1 MAIVSAVAVQAA
13 LDATE
18 KNMKILR
25 VNPVSSTKDEF
36 YVGGVTAPYAGK
48 NRWILTTNTNTA
60 AQQATTITNAM
71 VAD

>member
-25 VNPVSSTKDEF
+25 VIPVSSTVDEF

-48 NRWILTTNTNTA
+48 NRWVLTTNTDSA
-60 AQQATTITNAM
+60 ATQATAITNAM
-71 VAD
+71 VG

>member
-25 VNPVSSTKDEF
+25 VNPVGSTKDEF

-48 NRWILTTNTNTA
+48 NRWVLTTNTDSA
-60 AQQATTITNAM
+60 ATQATAINNAM
-71 VAD
+71 VG

>member
-25 VNPVSSTKDEF
+25 VVPVSSTVDEF
-36 YVGGVTAPYAGK
+36 FVGGVTAPYAGK
-48 NRWILTTNTNTA
+48 NRWVRTTNTDSA
-60 AQQATTITNAM
+60 ATQATAITNAM